1 MATPQIAELTEVLN
15 FLVDRDDYQQLRCE
29 VAALANLR
37 HGYFTGDLVPL
48 NQLVD
53 YARELGGAE
62 HLEPLWRLTDEALGV
77 RPDADRRAES
87 RRRKADYQLSYVRA
101 QRTRDRKAVML
112 KWRLLSPQLRAT
124 TPNGL
129 IGQARRDFIKHINAV
144 WQARKTE
151 LLKDTV
157 YATERNALT
166 QQFWETVERQLD
178 AGLAGDFDAARD
190 VLGESERQH

>member
-1 MATPQIAELTEVLN
+1 MSTLAVTELTEVLN
-15 FLVDRDDYQQLRCE
+15 FLVDREDYRQLRAE

-53 YARELGGAE
+53 YARERGGSE
-62 HLEPLWRLTDEALGV
+62 HLEPLWRLTDDALGLSP
-77 RPDADRRAES
+77 RANADPDTARQ
-87 RRRKADYQLSYVRA
+87 RKAAYQLSYVRA
-101 QRTRDRKAVML
+101 QRQRDRKAVML

-129 IGQARRDFIKHINAV
+129 LGQARRDFIKHINGV

-190 VLGESERQH
+190 VLGESER